1 MPSSPKIT
9 KDMILETALHML
21 IRDGYDSINIKNVA
35 KEIGCST
42 QPISWHFGN
51 MDGFRTALAEKAGQY
66 VKGKLWV
73 YGEKGSDD
81 LEKWGINYLS
91 IAMDEPNLFRFTCM
105 GGSGRHEKSGMSSWL
120 DYEQNVGILE
130 QLIQKYKI
138 TREQAGQYVQTMF
151 IYIHGMACMVASGI
165 VIENREKIYGMLRE
179 TGNSILKAI

>member
-9 KDMILETALHML
+9 KDMILETALQML

-51 MDGFRTALAEKAGQY
+51 MEGFRIALTEKAGQY
-66 VKGKLWV
+66 VKGKLWT
-73 YGEKGSDD
+73 YGEKGCDD
-81 LEKWGINYLS
+81 LEKWGRNYLD

-105 GGSGRHEKSGMSSWL
+105 GESGRHEKSGMASWL
-120 DYEQNVGILE
+120 DYEQNVALME
-130 QLIQKYKI
+130 QIIRKYRI
-138 TREQAGQYVQTMF
+138 TEEQASRYVQTMF

-165 VIENREKIYGMLRE
+165 VIENREKIYRMLRD
-179 TGNSILKAI
+179 TGDSILKAL

>member
-1 MPSSPKIT
+1 
-9 KDMILETALHML
+9 ML

-51 MDGFRTALAEKAGQY
+51 MDGFRTALTEKAGQY

-105 GGSGRHEKSGMSSWL
+105 GGSGRHEKSGM
-120 DYEQNVGILE
+120 
-130 QLIQKYKI
+130 
-138 TREQAGQYVQTMF
+138 
-151 IYIHGMACMVASGI
+151 ACMVASGI

>member
-1 MPSSPKIT
+1 
-9 KDMILETALHML
+9 ML

-51 MDGFRTALAEKAGQY
+51 MDGFRTALTEKAGQY

-91 IAMDEPNLFRFTCM
+91 IAMDEPNLFRFTWM

-130 QLIQKYKI
+130 QLIQKYIPENMLAIIQKYKI
-138 TREQAGQYVQTMF
+138 TRAQAGQYVQTMF